1 MLPGVA
7 QLALVEAALSS
18 REGRALRLAALR
30 GVRFR
35 RAVGPGE
42 ELQIRLAA
50 GTEGELAFELRTGEE
65 RVSGGAVR
73 VEEVGETAA
82 QSPLDQGSA
91 TPLSPGGFPA
101 PEELIPHRGPAL
113 LLRRLVRREEESL
126 AALAAVPRDSP
137 FLRDDRAPALLALEM
152 AAQTAAA
159 LAALGGNE
167 GLSRLGYLVGV
178 REAAFPRA
186 WLAAETPYAVTV
198 QPAGGARQLAVY
210 DWRVEAGRV
219 LHAGGTLSVFLT

>member
-7 QLALVEAALSS
+7 QLALVEAALSR
-18 REGRALRLAALR
+18 REGREVRLAALR

-50 GTEGELAFELRTGEE
+50 GTEGELTFELRTGEE
-65 RVSGGAVR
+65 RVSGGAAR
-73 VEEVGETAA
+73 VEEIGEAA
-82 QSPLDQGSA
+82 QGALDQGSA
-91 TPLSPGGFPA
+91 IPLSAGDFPA
-101 PEELIPHRGPAL
+101 PKELLPHRGPAL
-113 LLRRLVRREEESL
+113 LLRRLLRREDEGL
-126 AALAAVPRDSP
+126 VALAAVPRDSP

-152 AAQTAAA
+152 AAQTAGA

-167 GLSRLGYLVGV
+167 GRSRLGYLVGV
-178 REAAFPRA
+178 RQAAFPRA

-198 QPAGGARQLAVY
+198 HPAGGARPLAVY
-210 DWRVEAGRV
+210 DWRVEAGGV